1 LILKICCN
9 LPVFKIILIYTLI
22 KFENVSIRRNGEIVL
37 QNINWEIAPN
47 ENWLIVGATGS
58 GKSTLLESILR
69 KHNIVEGS
77 IQYSIYKDQFRK
89 YIAQVPNDYS
99 FNQFLIQNIQYY
111 QQRYNAFDNEVVATV
126 KEILL
131 EIADESTVNEM
142 AKALNISHLL
152 DRHIIKLSTGETRR
166 TLIAVSML
174 KYPEVLLLDNPF
186 GGLDADSRA
195 LLHDALK
202 NIINQGKQVI
212 MTVNEVS
219 DEFGYF
225 DKVKPL
231 PTLPDRE
238 GFTINQSKTDLT
250 TSKIF
255 FEGKPLITVNKGKA
269 LPIGEGWEGLIAVR
283 FKNVTIRYGEN
294 IILENVNWTV
304 KRGEKW
310 ALLGPNGSGKSTLL
324 SLMYADNPQA
334 YAFNITLFDKRR
346 GTGETI
352 WDIKKRM
359 GFLSSEFHLH
369 YKEHLPCFEVIA
381 TGIFDTVGLHKILNE
396 EQLQRIDYFLQ
407 LFDIQHIKHKFFR
420 QVSFGEQRLVLLARA
435 MIKNPEFLILDE
447 PTQNL
452 DLAQREKVKAILDD
466 IYHESGTTIIY
477 VTHTIEDIP
486 KCIDK
491 IKYL

>member
-1 LILKICCN
+1 LTT
-9 LPVFKIILIYTLI
+9 TLI
-22 KFENVSIRRNGEIVL
+22 KFENTTIRRNGEVVL
-37 QNINWEIAPN
+37 QNINWEIAPK

-69 KHNIVEGS
+69 KHIVAEGS
-77 IQYSIYKDQFRK
+77 IRHSVYKDQFRK

-99 FNQFLIQNIQYY
+99 FNQFLAQNAQYY
-111 QQRYNAFDNEVVATV
+111 QQRYNAFDNEVVATT

-131 EIADESTVNEM
+131 EVADEKSVLEI

-166 TLIAVSML
+166 TLIAVAML
-174 KYPEVLLLDNPF
+174 KHPEILLLDNPF
-186 GGLDADSRA
+186 GGLDTVSRK
-195 LLHDALK
+195 LLHGALK
-202 NIINQGKQVI
+202 NIIKQGKQVI
-212 MTVNEVS
+212 MTANQA
-219 DEFGYF
+219 DEELDYF
-225 DKVKPL
+225 DKVFELKSSSP
-231 PTLPDRE
+231 
-238 GFTINQSKTDLT
+238 INLVDFRKLVRFENQVKDY
-250 TSKIF
+250 KIA
-255 FEGKPLITVNKGKA
+255 I
-269 LPIGEGWEGLIAVR
+269 R

-294 IILENVNWTV
+294 IILENVNWIV

-334 YAFNITLFDKRR
+334 YAYNITLFDKRR

-396 EQLQRIDYFLQ
+396 DQLERIDYFLQ
-407 LFDIQHIKHKFFR
+407 LFDIQHIKHKFFK

-435 MIKNPEFLILDE
+435 MIKNPDFLILDE

-452 DLAQREKVKAILDD
+452 DLAHREKIKAILAQ
-466 IYHESGTTIIY
+466 IYQDSDTTIIY
-477 VTHTIEDIP
+477 VTHTTEDIP
-486 KCIDK
+486 KCINK
-491 IKYL
+491 VKYL

>member
-1 LILKICCN
+1 M
-9 LPVFKIILIYTLI
+9 I
-22 KFENVSIRRNGEIVL
+22 KFENASIRRNGEIVL
-37 QNINWEIAPN
+37 QNINWEIAPK

-69 KHNIVEGS
+69 KHIVAEGS
-77 IQYSIYKDQFRK
+77 ITHMVYQDQFRK

-99 FNQFLIQNIQYY
+99 FNQFLTQNAQYY
-111 QQRYNAFDNEVVATV
+111 QQRYNAFDNEVVATT

-131 EIADESTVNEM
+131 EIADEKTVEEI
-142 AKALNISHLL
+142 AKTLNISHLL

-166 TLIAVSML
+166 TLIAVAML
-174 KYPEVLLLDNPF
+174 KNPEVLLLDNPF
-186 GGLDADSRA
+186 GGLDVASRK

-202 NIINQGKQVI
+202 NIIKQGKQII
-212 MTVNEVS
+212 MTVNQANE
-219 DEFGYF
+219 EFNYF
-225 DKVKPL
+225 DRVFELKHKKHSHLSQSNFVRLDIPVSKPISL
-231 PTLPDRE
+231 SNK
-238 GFTINQSKTDLT
+238 F
-250 TSKIF
+250 KIA
-255 FEGKPLITVNKGKA
+255 I
-269 LPIGEGWEGLIAVR
+269 R
-283 FKNVTIRYGEN
+283 FKNVNIQYGEN

-334 YAFNITLFDKRR
+334 YAHNITLFDKRR

-359 GFLSSEFHLH
+359 GFMSSEFHLH

-381 TGIFDTVGLHKILNE
+381 TGFFDTVGLHKILKE
-396 EQLQRIDYFLQ
+396 EQLEKIDYFLE
-407 LFDIQHIKHKFFR
+407 LFDIQHIKHKFFK

-452 DLAQREKVKAILDD
+452 DIAHRERIKEILNE
-466 IYHESGTTIIY
+466 IYQDSDTTIIY
-477 VTHTIEDIP
+477 VTHTTEDIP
-486 KCIDK
+486 KCINK
-491 IKYL
+491 VKYL